1 MAAAATAFAGANYPA
16 ILLFGAKFKEDCRF
30 QLFNTLLL
38 TATRSCQLML
48 RREKVVHKLCSL

>member
-1 MAAAATAFAGANYPA
+1 
-16 ILLFGAKFKEDCRF
+16 LFGAKFKEDCRC

-48 RREKVVHKLCSL
+48 KHEKVVHELRPS